1 MLTKPSNTVLYFPP
15 HQDDELLTYGIDI
28 AASVKNGYDVHI
40 IMCTDGA
47 GSNVRLR
54 LGNREYCE
62 QCHDTHVFDLTKEDF
77 TATRDQ
83 EFFGSC
89 DALGVKRENIHFEDE
104 RIPDGSV
111 TVEAAKALIKKYVER
126 FGEDCT
132 VCTMYPNPPEIQHMD
147 HRNLGLAAKELYDE
161 GSIKHLVLLE
171 EPYVAVIADHAPGE
185 EPKIFYAPE
194 DIAKQLEE
202 AVSSY
207 FLWDPSNKRY
217 AVGFHSVPDEME
229 QLKTEKGLYYHTYE

>member
-1 MLTKPSNTVLYFPP
+1 MLTKPSKTVLYFPP

-28 AASVKNGYDVHI
+28 AASVKNGYDVHV

-83 EFFGSC
+83 EFLGSC
-89 DALGVKRENIHFEDE
+89 AALGVKRENIHFEHD
-104 RIPDGSV
+104 RIADGSV
-111 TVEAAKALIKKYVER
+111 TLEAAKALIKHYV
-126 FGEDCT
+126 DLIDPDST
-132 VCTMYPNPPEIQHMD
+132 VCTMYPNKPEDHHRD
-147 HRNLGLAAKELYDE
+147 HRTLGLAAVELYNE
-161 GSIKHLVLLE
+161 GAIKHMVLFE
-171 EPYVAVIADHAPGE
+171 EPYVAVEVKHEPGE
-185 EPKIFYAPE
+185 EPKIFYAPD
-194 DIAKQLEE
+194 DIAEQLEK
-202 AVSSY
+202 AVDEY
-207 FLWDPSNKRY
+207 FLWDPANKRY